1 MHIHIRDITQWWKKW
16 NITIC
21 DNVDEPRGYYASE
34 ISHMTIAKYCIT
46 SLINEFLKQIEANE

>member
-1 MHIHIRDITQWWKKW
+1 M
-16 NITIC
+16 
-21 DNVDEPRGYYASE
+21 DEPRGYYASE